1 MSAAQAHRASD
12 DPGGDEHAASEPN
25 EQILER
31 SPGHADL
38 EPLERAILD
47 LEKQRFKYQGAK
59 ERAIRLQLRMPVT
72 EYYQRLNAL
81 LDTRAAWAAEPVLV
95 RWLVQLRD
103 A

>member
-1 MSAAQAHRASD
+1 MSAPVGPRAAAD
-12 DPGGDEHAASEPN
+12 DAEAGGDP
-25 EQILER
+25 EQD
-31 SPGHADL
+31 GL
-38 EPLERAILD
+38 EPIERAILD

-95 RWLVQLRD
+95 RRLVRLRD

>member
-1 MSAAQAHRASD
+1 MSGPPT
-12 DPGGDEHAASEPN
+12 DPQGAG
-25 EQILER
+25 R
-31 SPGHADL
+31 SPGPSGL
-38 EPLERAILD
+38 EPIERAILD

-59 ERAIRLQLRMPVT
+59 ERAIRLKLRMPVT

-95 RWLVQLRD
+95 RRLVQLRD

>member
-1 MSAAQAHRASD
+1 MSAPEQPRAAAD
-12 DPGGDEHAASEPN
+12 DAEAGGDP
-25 EQILER
+25 EQD
-31 SPGHADL
+31 GL
-38 EPLERAILD
+38 EPMERAILD

-95 RWLVQLRD
+95 RRLVRLRD